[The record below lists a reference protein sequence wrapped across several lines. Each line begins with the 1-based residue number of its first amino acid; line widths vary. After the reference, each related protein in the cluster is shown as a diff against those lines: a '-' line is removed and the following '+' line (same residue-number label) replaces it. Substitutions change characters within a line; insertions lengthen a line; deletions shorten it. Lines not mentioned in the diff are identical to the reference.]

1 MIKLAEIYDDEPLVR
16 CITVAGQG
24 TNHTEVTHRRI
35 GFVSFT
41 DMVAAGLTYKRDVEL
56 WKRDI
61 SFMLET
67 WQKTP
72 VEMTFNWI
80 QSYQVSNGVVVDGS
94 LTPQPSMIDELI
106 ALFRTESARLNN
118 KRYTIGNHTLSYEQN
133 IIDDKHYQPNTLHGK
148 LVTESQTNNVDLYW
162 QTQTWQAEYTD
173 QILAVA
179 AEVGSSLVELTQGMT
194 VAQILSESAQASRAI
209 MKGITG
215 VDEVLSI
222 TGPAELLQGETVT
235 VNVPYSATTTRD
247 IIVYLQENGVD
258 LNGDSNLYSAL
269 GDARFTVNVGEG
281 TAAIELTANVDAPI
295 SSDYRYTTF
304 LTTEGGGWA
313 ERIGSDI
320 AMDGVSVTAP
330 LSTPTFDPGVDFDL
344 NGYINNRLDAGE
356 TTVVVPPGRY
366 RVAHFSNT
374 HLNFSNR
381 NNVTIIADGVEMIC
395 TETVQAIQI
404 TNCTNFKLQGITV
417 DYDPL
422 PFTQGE
428 IVALSSDKKILT
440 IDLIDGYSAILNGD
454 KVEIY
459 DPETGE
465 LSTTTYY
472 GATYSVNTQ
481 TRRVILTKPSNYNLG
496 TSHEEVGDIVVIG
509 SKGNKII
516 PHGIVLNMC
525 TGLVLQDVV
534 LYSGTTFGFFE
545 TNCKGSK
552 YINCKIDRR
561 PLAIEIKQRGVR
573 RMRSNNADGFH
584 SKHAEVGPSYVQ
596 CISRYNGDDGIAIN
610 GNFHVITASNGNQ
623 LTIVGKA
630 GKTPNLAVGDSVE
643 LVSYTG
649 ERLPDAQIIKFEA
662 GRALSNQEIQFLQN
676 QTFYAEAGNTY
687 KAPNVYDVA
696 IDRSVDLPMG
706 SLINSANRIGN
717 GFEVRNCTIGSNRSR
732 GILVK
737 ASNGIITGNTL
748 TDNWGQ
754 AIKLAPEYVWLEAGS
769 GSNVIISNN
778 VITNCHDAAIA
789 IYANGGN
796 GAVAPVG
803 AHDNIQITGNSISG
817 SSNPAIAVTSTS
829 KLILKDN
836 TIESPN
842 NDLIVPWIMNNF
854 GRNEDP
860 NREIYLKNVELV
872 EDPLNT
878 SINSI
883 ETRANLISNIYPN
896 PITGSH
902 LYVNLNTANRMQK
915 IEIFDAMGRL
925 MYVKEKF
932 IEIEI
937 NIDVSR
943 FRTGMYF
950 LKVHNNGKIDCRKI
964 ILD

>member
-1 MIKLAEIYDDEPLVR
+1 MNLHKFLI
-16 CITVAGQG
+16 CI
-24 TNHTEVTHRRI
+24 
-35 GFVSFT
+35 
-41 DMVAAGLTYKRDVEL
+41 
-56 WKRDI
+56 
-61 SFMLET
+61 
-67 WQKTP
+67 
-72 VEMTFNWI
+72 
-80 QSYQVSNGVVVDGS
+80 S
-94 LTPQPSMIDELI
+94 LIFF
-106 ALFRTESARLNN
+106 AL
-118 KRYTIGNHTLSYEQN
+118 N
-133 IIDDKHYQPNTLHGK
+133 IH
-148 LVTESQTNNVDLYW
+148 
-162 QTQTWQAEYTD
+162 
-173 QILAVA
+173 
-179 AEVGSSLVELTQGMT
+179 
-194 VAQILSESAQASRAI
+194 AQI
-209 MKGITG
+209 
-215 VDEVLSI
+215 
-222 TGPAELLQGETVT
+222 
-235 VNVPYSATTTRD
+235 
-247 IIVYLQENGVD
+247 
-258 LNGDSNLYSAL
+258 
-269 GDARFTVNVGEG
+269 
-281 TAAIELTANVDAPI
+281 
-295 SSDYRYTTF
+295 
-304 LTTEGGGWA
+304 
-313 ERIGSDI
+313 
-320 AMDGVSVTAP
+320 
-330 LSTPTFDPGVDFDL
+330 DPGVDFDL
-344 NGYINNRLDAGE
+344 QGFINQKISAGE
-356 TTVVVPPGRY
+356 TNIVIPPGRY
-366 RVAHFSNT
+366 RVSANGKSY
-374 HLNFSNR
+374 HLRFNEL
-381 NNVTIIADGVEMIC
+381 NNITIVADSVEMIC

-428 IVALSSDKKILT
+428 IVALSSDKKMLT
-440 IDLIDGYSAILNGD
+440 IDLIDGYSTILNGD

-465 LSTTTYY
+465 LSTSTYY
-472 GATYSVNTQ
+472 GATYTVDTQ
-481 TRRVILTKPSNYNLG
+481 PRRVILTKPSNFNLA

-516 PHGIVLNMC
+516 PHGIVPDMC

-534 LYSGTTFGFFE
+534 LYSGTMFGFFE
-545 TNCKGSK
+545 KNCKGSK

-561 PLAIEIKQRGVR
+561 PLATEIKQRGVR

-596 CISRYNGDDGIAIN
+596 CTSRYNGDDGIAIN
-610 GNFHVITASNGNQ
+610 GNFHVITASAGNQ
-623 LTIVGKA
+623 LSVVGKA
-630 GKTPNLAVGDSVE
+630 GNTPNLAVGDSVE

-649 ERLPDAQIIKFEA
+649 ERLPNAKITKIET
-662 GRALSNQEIQFLQN
+662 GPALSAAEKQFLQN
-676 QTFYAEAGNTY
+676 QTFYAESGNTY
-687 KAPNVYDVA
+687 KAPNVYYVT
-696 IDRSVDLPMG
+696 INRSVVLPMG

-732 GILVK
+732 GIIVK

-769 GSNVIISNN
+769 GSNVTVSDNIISG
-778 VITNCHDAAIA
+778 CHDASIA
-789 IYANGGN
+789 VYANGGN
-796 GAVAPVG
+796 EATAPVG
-803 AHDNIQITGNSISG
+803 AHNNIQITGNSING

-829 KLILKDN
+829 KLTLKDN
-836 TIESPN
+836 TIASPN
-842 NDLIVPWIMNNF
+842 NDLLVPWIMNKF

-860 NREIYLKNVELV
+860 AREIYLKNVELI

-932 IEIEI
+932 IEAEI